1 MHTREKEL
9 KYMESNQLIT
19 RDSRLARGQGVYD
32 ALVLDAGLRQSL
44 MTARSLGSRGL
55 RVAALGSSAGLPIFS
70 SRWCQQ
76 AFVCPA
82 EVGTKDYLTYL
93 EQVLDCTGARVLI
106 TSSDGTIAF
115 IRRHRAQLEQRVRI
129 ALAREP
135 ALGIA
140 VNKEQTLG
148 IAKQLGVGVPR
159 GVEVK
164 AEGEVEAALREVG
177 LPAVVKPVESWDA
190 QHSVLLKSE
199 LVTTPQEARQA
210 VEKLTCFGGTV
221 LFQQF
226 LSGERESLGLLYA
239 NGQVYARFV
248 QWTKRSSPP
257 LGGTSVVHQS
267 IAVPPDIGPQA
278 ERLVREIDLEG
289 YCQLEFRRDGA
300 GNPYL
305 MEINPRLNLT
315 IENAVYAGV
324 DFPYLLYQWAS
335 GDQINVMKDYRVGGW
350 MRDLRG
356 DMMTTIQA
364 LKQRGRPGVT
374 PPAKTIL
381 DFCTSFFMPM
391 RYVYIDWKD
400 PLPAFIATANFIRSW
415 VGGAL
420 MKRLSRLR
428 RWLSQSFRGRR

>member
-1 MHTREKEL
+1 
-9 KYMESNQLIT
+9 MESKQLMT
-19 RDSRLARGQGVYD
+19 RDSQPAPRQVTYD

-44 MTARSLGSRGL
+44 TTVRSLGSRGL
-55 RVAALGSSAGLPIFS
+55 RVAALGSSTGLPAFS

-82 EVGTKDYLTYL
+82 DVGTKDSLTYL

-140 VNKEQTLG
+140 VNKEQTLE
-148 IAKQLGVGVPR
+148 IARQLGVGVPR

-164 AEGEVEAALREVG
+164 AEGEVEAALHEIG
-177 LPAVVKPVESWDA
+177 LPAVVKPVESWDE
-190 QHSVLLKSE
+190 QHAMLLKSE
-199 LVTTPQEARQA
+199 LVMTPEEARRA
-210 VEKLTCFGGTV
+210 VEKLTRFGGTT

-226 LSGERESLGLLYA
+226 LSGERESVGLFYA
-239 NGQVYARFV
+239 NGEVYARFA

-267 IAVPPDIGPQA
+267 IAVPSDIGAQA
-278 ERLVREIDLEG
+278 ERLVREIGLEG
-289 YCQLEFRRDGA
+289 YCQLEFRRDAVGK
-300 GNPYL
+300 PCL
-305 MEINPRLNLT
+305 MEINPRLNIT
-315 IENAVYAGV
+315 IENAVHAGV

-335 GDQINVMKDYRVGGW
+335 GDQINVVNDYRVGRW

-356 DMMTTIQA
+356 DMMATIEMLQ
-364 LKQRGRPGVT
+364 QRGRPGVP

-381 DFCTSFFMPM
+381 DFCVSFFMPM
-391 RYVYIDWKD
+391 RYVYVDRKD
-400 PLPAFIATANFIRSW
+400 PLPALIATAHFTPSW
-415 VGGAL
+415 VGRVL
-420 MKRLSRLR
+420 MKGLSRLR

>member
-1 MHTREKEL
+1 
-9 KYMESNQLIT
+9 MESNQLIT
-19 RDSRLARGQGVYD
+19 LDSQPAPRQVTYD
-32 ALVLDAGLRQSL
+32 ALVLDAKLRQSL

-55 RVAALGSSAGLPIFS
+55 RVAALETFAGAPTFS
-70 SRWCQQ
+70 SRWCQK

-82 EVGTKDYLTYL
+82 DVGTQDYLTYL

-115 IRRHRAQLEQRVRI
+115 IRRHREHLEQKVRI

-140 VNKEQTLG
+140 MNKEQTQE

-164 AEGEVEAALREVG
+164 TVSEVEAALHEIG
-177 LPAVVKPVESWDA
+177 LPAVVKPVESWDE
-190 QHSVLLKSE
+190 QHRTSMKSV
-199 LVTTPQEARQA
+199 LVTTPDEARRA
-210 VEKLTCFGGTV
+210 VEKLTRFGAAT

-226 LSGERESLGLLYA
+226 LSGERESLGFLYA
-239 NGQVYARFV
+239 NGQVYARFA
-248 QWTKRSSPP
+248 QWTKRSTPP
-257 LGGTSVVHQS
+257 LGGTSVLHQR

-289 YCQLEFRRDGA
+289 YCQLEFRRDAVGK
-300 GNPYL
+300 PYL

-335 GDQINVMKDYRVGGW
+335 GDQIKVVNNYRVGGW
-350 MRDLRG
+350 MRDLGG

-364 LKQRGRPGVT
+364 LQQRGRPGVT
-374 PPAKTIL
+374 PPAKAIF
-381 DFCTSFFMPM
+381 DFCASFFMPM
-391 RYVYIDWKD
+391 RYAYVDWKD
-400 PLPAFIATANFIRSW
+400 PLPAVIATANFTGSW

-428 RWLSQSFRGRR
+428 LWLSQSFRGRR